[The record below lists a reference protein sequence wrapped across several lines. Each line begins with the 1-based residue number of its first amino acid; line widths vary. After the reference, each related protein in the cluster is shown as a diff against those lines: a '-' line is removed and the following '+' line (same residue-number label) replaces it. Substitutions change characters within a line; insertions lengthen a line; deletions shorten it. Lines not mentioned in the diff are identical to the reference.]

1 MQNFR
6 QKIFSVLLST
16 HPVGVER
23 SADVEISGGEKITTD
38 FQIDRDQ
45 VCDMKHM

>member
-23 SADVEISGGEKITTD
+23 SADVEISGKGGKRSQLI
-38 FQIDRDQ
+38 F
-45 VCDMKHM
+45 K